1 VKLTVQIQLLPDKMQ
16 ALQMR
21 ETVERFNDACNW
33 LAREAFTHKVSNN
46 ILLQKLYYFELRGQ
60 FGLSAQMAAICVRHV
75 ASAYKRDKTIKP
87 KFRKH
92 AAMPY
97 DRRILSFKGIDR
109 VSLKTLAG
117 RVIVPMVMGKYQQ
130 ERFSATQGQCDLV
143 LRKDGKWF
151 LLATVD
157 LPSRT
162 IVPITDFLGVDMGTV
177 QLATDSDGKHFDASQ
192 VEATRLHYRNK
203 RGQLQRLS
211 TQQKR
216 EGKRPLNIRRKL
228 KKLSSREGRFKKD
241 TNHCISKQIVE
252 TAKGSLRGVALEDLS
267 GIRKSKF
274 RKRQRDHI
282 SKWAFAELRGF
293 IEYKAKLA
301 GVDVEIVDPA
311 YTSQRCSE
319 CGHTERGNRRSRGI
333 FWCKVC
339 GHFAHAD
346 INAAK
351 NISWK
356 AAVNRLNVSET
367 KVSLDTFKVQR
378 QAASL

>member
-1 VKLTVQIQLLPDKMQ
+1 
-16 ALQMR
+16 
-21 ETVERFNDACNW
+21 
-33 LAREAFTHKVSNN
+33 
-46 ILLQKLYYFELRGQ
+46 
-60 FGLSAQMAAICVRHV
+60 
-75 ASAYKRDKTIKP
+75 
-87 KFRKH
+87 
-92 AAMPY
+92 
-97 DRRILSFKGIDR
+97 

-177 QLATDSDGKHFDASQ
+177 QLATDSDGKHFDGSD
-192 VEATRLHYRNK
+192 VEATRQHYRNK

-211 TQQKR
+211 AHQKR

-228 KKLSSREGRFKKD
+228 KKFSSRERRFKKD

-252 TAKGSLRGVALEDLS
+252 RAKGSLRGVALEDLS
-267 GIRKSKF
+267 GIRKTKF

-282 SKWAFAELRGF
+282 TKWAFAELRGF
-293 IEYKAKLA
+293 IEYKARLA

-333 FWCKVC
+333 FWCKKC
-339 GHFAHAD
+339 GYFAHAD
-346 INAAK
+346 INAAC

-367 KVSLDTFKVQR
+367 KVSVDTFKVQR